1 MSVDQ
6 ARKATHDPVIFAK
19 QAVSESGQDVLVA
32 GSIGPLPDKR
42 GVQIQENAIGNLKL
56 YDNIIKHQ
64 LNFISRKS
72 LCQSITQSI

>member
-32 GSIGPLPDKR
+32 GSIGPLPDKS
-42 GVQIQENAIGNLKL
+42 GYKVNTML
-56 YDNIIKHQ
+56 
-64 LNFISRKS
+64 
-72 LCQSITQSI
+72 